1 MKRSNYILPLLVL
14 TILGCTRID
23 EQELYDDEIGEAP
36 IIVHQAKRYIENVG
50 LDVSLLDVCK
60 SGSVS
65 VMTKSHKIEGNRQ
78 LEIVSIDWRSY
89 DIRQDHGKEVLF
101 VPLTHADWW
110 NGTNWCSDY
119 KQKFYWWPG
128 NHYKEFHP
136 SYKIYR

>member
-50 LDVSLLDVCK
+50 LDVSLLDMGKQHV
-60 SGSVS
+60 SS

-78 LEIVSIDWRSY
+78 LANVSIDWKNY
-89 DIRQDHGKEVLF
+89 EIMQEHGKDVLF